1 MLREISFLPR
11 VNMRH
16 LIQLTWP
23 LSLTQPCA
31 KTLQL
36 HMTFYYVTVVAST
49 IYFLSFCLFLAH
61 LNLYFLVLIPGLC
74 ECFKC
79 SHQSFRPHGHME
91 GRWLCWVA
99 ADPAVLWGTVARG
112 AVANLQLERTAA
124 FVLCPLYRHVRVS
137 SFCSPRAESHLL
149 KHQIPVCASE
159 TKGFLRL
166 QVGCQV
172 PALPQY

>member
-23 LSLTQPCA
+23 LSLRQPCTKA
-31 KTLQL
+31 LQL

-49 IYFLSFCLFLAH
+49 IYFLSFCLFLAN
-61 LNLYFLVLIPGLC
+61 LNLYFLVLIPGLG

-79 SHQSFRPHGHME
+79 NHQSLSDPVVTEKGD
-91 GRWLCWVA
+91 GSSGWQQTQLSLQTVGDSSKGAWLSCSWRWLLFCV
-99 ADPAVLWGTVARG
+99 VS
-112 AVANLQLERTAA
+112 
-124 FVLCPLYRHVRVS
+124 LYIQVRVS
-137 SFCSPRAESHLL
+137 PFFSPRAEGHFL

-159 TKGFLRL
+159 T
-166 QVGCQV
+166 
-172 PALPQY
+172 